1 MVHCE
6 TPKDHHS
13 TYYAVGGHFQELVCS
28 YMDLL
33 KCLARLKPF
42 ECCVEFV
49 PCLHKMDG
57 APQNIHRNPHRG
69 AIPQPDQ
76 FI

>member
-1 MVHCE
+1 MVGCE
-6 TPKDHHS
+6 TPKDHNS
-13 TYYAVGGHFQELVCS
+13 THYAAGGPFQELVCP

-33 KCLARLKPF
+33 KCFAQLQPF

-57 APQNIHRNPHRG
+57 APQNMNRNAHRG
-69 AIPQPDQ
+69 AIPQPDH

>member
-1 MVHCE
+1 MKL
-6 TPKDHHS
+6 PKI
-13 TYYAVGGHFQELVCS
+13 TIQRIMLLGGPFQELVCP

-33 KCLARLKPF
+33 KCFAPLKPF

-57 APQNIHRNPHRG
+57 APQNIHRNAHRG
-69 AIPQPDQ
+69 AIPQPDH